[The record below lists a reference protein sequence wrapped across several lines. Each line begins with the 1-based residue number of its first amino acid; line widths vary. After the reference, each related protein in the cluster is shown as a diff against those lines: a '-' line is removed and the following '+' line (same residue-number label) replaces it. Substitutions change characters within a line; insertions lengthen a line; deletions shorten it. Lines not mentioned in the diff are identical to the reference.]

1 MKKKIFSIIFTLI
14 IIQFS
19 FGQSS
24 DDFHLS
30 FEMKSLPDGGID
42 KYILKN
48 DCISVYREIF
58 FKDDTLKLIYES
70 NFKNKNLYS
79 IDSLFNKLKIN
90 ELESRYENI
99 VIDGTHLE
107 FYYKYKTLEKVIYL
121 DNYELN
127 KITELLKFIN
137 SFLPKEYQTI
147 SK

>member
-1 MKKKIFSIIFTLI
+1 MI

-19 FGQSS
+19 FGQSN
-24 DDFHLS
+24 DDFQLS
-30 FEMKSLPDGGID
+30 FKKKSLPEGND

-48 DCISVYREIF
+48 DRILVYQEIF
-58 FKDDTLKLIYES
+58 FKDDSLKLIFES
-70 NFKNKNLYS
+70 NLSKKNIYS
-79 IDSLFNKLKIN
+79 IDSLIKKLKIN
-90 ELESRYENI
+90 ELKYRYENE

-127 KITELLKFIN
+127 EITELLKFIN